1 MASTGLL
8 GHAADGAG
16 SDPTERKRVLDDEKS
31 RKAKQPVLTT
41 AQFNI
46 YEVEHYGV
54 EQNSLDKLRNAGCA
68 NILVLLRDHD
78 RGLIR
83 VACDLPEGVTHPD
96 QLKLECACL

>member
-1 MASTGLL
+1 ML
-8 GHAADGAG
+8 
-16 SDPTERKRVLDDEKS
+16 RK
-31 RKAKQPVLTT
+31 

-46 YEVEHYGV
+46 HEVEHYGV
-54 EQNSLDKLRNAGCA
+54 EENSLDDLRKAGCT

-83 VACDLPEGVTHPD
+83 VVCDLPEGVTHPN